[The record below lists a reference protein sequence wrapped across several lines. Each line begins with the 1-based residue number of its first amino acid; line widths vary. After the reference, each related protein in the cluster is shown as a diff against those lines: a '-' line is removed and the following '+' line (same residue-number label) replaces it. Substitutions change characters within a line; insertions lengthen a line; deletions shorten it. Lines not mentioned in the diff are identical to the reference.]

1 MQPLRHIFDEIVAHE
16 SNTPTQPSNRQIYA
30 RLAYTPE
37 RKSQAHRLPAK
48 GQVARL
54 PRIQNLM
61 NQPTPRSVSRQAGA
75 LTTSRLA
82 GRILKTC
89 VVGHSVEAECTACS
103 SCLHRRQWLT
113 HAQARHCCTRSSSR
127 SNVTSPSTA
136 DEPQRGIAARRA
148 PPQRCNEIALAHLAA
163 PCLAFPT
170 RSTVPCAVAACARC
184 TSDRF

>member
-61 NQPTPRSVSRQAGA
+61 NQPTPTLSFASG
-75 LTTSRLA
+75 
-82 GRILKTC
+82 GC
-89 VVGHSVEAECTACS
+89 FD
-103 SCLHRRQWLT
+103 
-113 HAQARHCCTRSSSR
+113 
-127 SNVTSPSTA
+127 NVTAGLANTENVRSRT
-136 DEPQRGIAARRA
+136 QRGG
-148 PPQRCNEIALAHLAA
+148 
-163 PCLAFPT
+163 
-170 RSTVPCAVAACARC
+170 
-184 TSDRF
+184 